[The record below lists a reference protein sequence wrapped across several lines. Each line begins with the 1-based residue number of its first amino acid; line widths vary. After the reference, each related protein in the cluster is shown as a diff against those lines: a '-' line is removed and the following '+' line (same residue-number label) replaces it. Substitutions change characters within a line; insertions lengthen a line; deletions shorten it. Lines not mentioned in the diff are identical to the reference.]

1 MKVEVMEILC
11 LGIVFLVIVV
21 ILWMKKPLFAAIA
34 GGIVATILLFR
45 VPLGE
50 AVGVLAR
57 QSVAA
62 DTIDVLLSFYFVTFL
77 QKMLERRNRLR
88 AAQQS
93 FDCLLRNRRLN
104 AALSSAVLGLLPS
117 AAVMT
122 VCADM
127 VDQTCGD
134 YLDKKEKMVVS
145 CYYRHIPEMFLP
157 TFSSVLLA
165 LTLSG
170 VSAGPFVFSM
180 IPIVLVACLL
190 PYLVYLRKVP
200 AGMPPLEREV
210 SKKAE
215 VLSLLKNLWSLIAVV
230 VIIIV
235 FDLSV
240 CVATPLVIAVNYF
253 VDHFRAQEIPGLLKE
268 SAEPI
273 LLGNMYLIMLFKGII
288 THTGVVALLPD
299 FFGQFP
305 IPIAAAF
312 ALIFFFGSIISGAQ
326 AIIALCLP
334 MAMTAIPE
342 GGLPLLVMLMC
353 IAWAA
358 NQISPTHVCTFV
370 AARFYGTT
378 LGDLVVR
385 ATPIVVAF
393 SVLSYGYAMLLG
405 VFF

>member
-1 MKVEVMEILC
+1 MEILY
-11 LGIVFLVIVV
+11 LGIVFLIIII
-21 ILWMKKPLFAAIA
+21 ILWMKKPLFLAIS
-34 GGIVATILLFR
+34 GGIIATILLFR
-45 VPLGE
+45 VPFLDALVVLGK
-50 AVGVLAR
+50 
-57 QSVAA
+57 QSIAK

-77 QKMLERRNRLR
+77 QKMLERRNRLKE
-88 AAQQS
+88 AQRS

-104 AALSSAVLGLLPS
+104 AAVSSTVLGLLPS

-127 VDQTCGD
+127 VDQTCAD
-134 YLDKKEKMVVS
+134 YLDKKEKMVVA

-157 TFSSVLLA
+157 TFSAVLLA

-170 VSAGPFVFSM
+170 VEAGAFVLSM

-190 PYLVYLRKVP
+190 PYLVYLQRMP
-200 AGMPPLEREV
+200 SQMPPLDREI

-215 VLSLLKNLWSLIAVV
+215 VVNLLKNLWSLIAVV
-230 VIIIV
+230 LIIII
-235 FDLSV
+235 FNLSV
-240 CVATPLVIAVNYF
+240 CVATPLVILVNYF
-253 VDHFRAQEIPGLLKE
+253 IDRFKPGEIPGLLKE

-288 THTGVVALLPD
+288 TYTGVVAMLPD

-305 IPIAAAF
+305 IPISLVF
-312 ALIFFFGSIISGAQ
+312 CLIFFFGSIISGSQ

-334 MAMTAIPE
+334 MAMVAIPD

-353 IAWAA
+353 VAWAA
-358 NQISPTHVCTFV
+358 MQISPTHVCSFV
-370 AARFYGTT
+370 AAKYYNTT

-393 SVLSYGYAMLLG
+393 SAIAYGYSMLLG
-405 VFF
+405 MFF